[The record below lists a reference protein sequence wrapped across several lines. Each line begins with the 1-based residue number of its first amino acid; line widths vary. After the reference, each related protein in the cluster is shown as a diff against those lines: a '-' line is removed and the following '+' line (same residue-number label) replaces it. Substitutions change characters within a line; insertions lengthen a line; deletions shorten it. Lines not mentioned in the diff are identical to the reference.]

1 MMSKTMAEVMSRN
14 QTIAVGGTRLN
25 RSLAMAAPN
34 CTETIPVTTSHAAG
48 IRFVTRTEPLCQT
61 WLRQQ
66 HPSVLDTV
74 VRLC

>member
-1 MMSKTMAEVMSRN
+1 
-14 QTIAVGGTRLN
+14 
-25 RSLAMAAPN
+25 MAAPN

-66 HPSVLDTV
+66 HPVSARYRRTPL
-74 VRLC
+74 LIAG